1 MRHHAKLEGID
12 INQVPG
18 TGKGGRV
25 TKEDL
30 INFKAGRT
38 SATKATEAPKAVV
51 HVPAPSG
58 GQPSARNFKIAPLTG
73 ITEKDQ

>member
-1 MRHHAKLEGID
+1 VRHHAKMEGID

-38 SATKATEAPKAVV
+38 SAHKATEAPKAAV
-51 HVPAPSG
+51 HAPAPSD
-58 GQPSARNFKIAPLTG
+58 GQPSARHFKIAPLTG